1 MSAALRR
8 RLPYLTGTAGAL
20 LIALSAILVRLA
32 DVSPSTAA
40 VFRCAYALPFLALV
54 AAHERRRLGPRPW
67 SQRRLALLAGVFFAA
82 DLALWHHAIGLVG
95 AGLATVLANTQVL
108 LVGLAA
114 WAVLAERPER
124 RVLVAVPV
132 VLGGVVLI
140 SGVLGGDAYGEDP
153 RLGAAFALL
162 SAVAYAG
169 FLLTLRH
176 GNQDRRRPAGPL
188 FDATLV
194 GALVSVLAGAVVG
207 DVDLVPTWPAHGWLV
222 ALALNSQVVGWLLI
236 SVSLPR
242 LPAVVTSLLLLLQPV
257 GSLLLGVVLLD
268 EAPSPLQWAGAAV
281 VLAGI
286 GVATLGRGRAADQP
300 APAEAATASSLEE
313 LPG

>member
-1 MSAALRR
+1 MPPALRR

-40 VFRCAYALPFLALV
+40 VFRCAYALPALGVLAAL
-54 AAHERRRLGPRPW
+54 ERRRYGPRAAAD
-67 SQRRLALLAGVFFAA
+67 RRLALLAGVFFAA
-82 DLALWHHAIGLVG
+82 DLGLWHHAIGYVG
-95 AGLATVLANTQVL
+95 AGLATVLANTQVV

-124 RVLVAVPV
+124 RVLVAVPI

-140 SGVLGGDAYGEDP
+140 SGVVGGDAYGANAP
-153 RLGAAFALL
+153 LGAVFAILA
-162 SAVAYAG
+162 AVAYAG
-169 FLLTLRH
+169 FLLILRQ
-176 GNQDRRRPAGPL
+176 GNRDRRRPAGPL
-188 FDATLV
+188 FDATLT
-194 GALVSVLAGAVVG
+194 GALASVVAGLVVG
-207 DVDLVPTWPAHGWLV
+207 DVDLVPAWPAHGWLV

-257 GSLLLGVVLLD
+257 GSLVLGVVLLG
-268 EAPSPLQWAGAAV
+268 EAPSRVQWAGAAV

-286 GVATLGRGRAADQP
+286 AVATLRPARPGPPSRRD
-300 APAEAATASSLEE
+300 APAAVAS
-313 LPG
+313 GG